1 MFSQVLSPAPSLPSA
16 SADDLEN
23 KFSVNIVEPKF
34 CLEPK
39 SRHGEM
45 LLQVELRK
53 LSESLW
59 RKTKLQVHFDFCKES
74 LHVFNQELN
83 RSRQFFVSDVIRLIT
98 LFPVVDSG
106 PTRPAVC
113 VSPSDSL
120 INTCLQL
127 LLEV

>member
-1 MFSQVLSPAPSLPSA
+1 
-16 SADDLEN
+16 
-23 KFSVNIVEPKF
+23 
-34 CLEPK
+34 
-39 SRHGEM
+39 M

-83 RSRQFFVSDVIRLIT
+83 RTRQFFVSDVIRLIT

-106 PTRPAVC
+106 PRRPAVC
-113 VSPSDSL
+113 VSPSDNL
-120 INTCLQL
+120 INTCVQL
-127 LLEV
+127 LLGFNLVDGTVTLSSAYNHLQGKPLTYILNVPVNCGKINPTSKQMRC